1 MDSCHSFM
9 TPQDP
14 NMGDSAAAA
23 AAAAADSASAS
34 PVPVPVPVPVPGAQT
49 SDIDE
54 LLRLLVS
61 APPAAPGA
69 GRAAGRRGAVES
81 LLAAASHFRHRR
93 PPLADAGAGAGAEEG
108 EEEEA
113 TDDER
118 CRLYLRC
125 IATHRAEVED
135 DIRAGIDL
143 GAVAA
148 VVKVSLR

>member
-1 MDSCHSFM
+1 MSCSAYSSRPRPPRRGPAGPPAGGARSSPSWRWPRTF
-9 TPQDP
+9 
-14 NMGDSAAAA
+14 GIAAA
-23 AAAAADSASAS
+23 
-34 PVPVPVPVPVPGAQT
+34 
-49 SDIDE
+49 
-54 LLRLLVS
+54 
-61 APPAAPGA
+61 
-69 GRAAGRRGAVES
+69 
-81 LLAAASHFRHRR
+81 

>member
-1 MDSCHSFM
+1 MS
-9 TPQDP
+9 
-14 NMGDSAAAA
+14 DSAAAA

>member
-1 MDSCHSFM
+1 M

-34 PVPVPVPVPVPGAQT
+34 PVPVPVPVPGAQT

-93 PPLADAGAGAGAEEG
+93 PPLADAGAGAGAGAEEG
-108 EEEEA
+108 DEEEA
-113 TDDER
+113 TGDER

>member
-1 MDSCHSFM
+1 
-9 TPQDP
+9 
-14 NMGDSAAAA
+14 MGDSAAAA
-23 AAAAADSASAS
+23 AAAAAASASAS